1 MLETSRADAHKSGV
15 SMQRAANTPTTSTPC
30 VSLHRPRAP
39 GTRSSQM
46 AFTPAPGNHGPWV
59 QQRKTQ
65 SRPRV
70 TTSPPPV
77 FDISSRN
84 RFAPLCET
92 DRDAVVIGDSIVRHV
107 RATLAEGKVHTHCLP
122 GTRVLDVS
130 VQIPAILKD
139 DESVAAVV
147 IHAGAN
153 DTKLRQTD
161 TLKML
166 PLSQI
171 MRKNQI
177 AYHSYADDTQIYLAL
192 SPNDY
197 SPIDSLCQCIDEIN
211 SWMCQNFLQLNKEK
225 TEVIAFGN
233 KDEVLKVNAYLD
245 SRGQTTKNQVRN
257 LGVILETDLSFSS
270 HVKAVTKSAYYHL
283 KNIARI
289 RCFVSSQDLEKL
301 VHAFITSRVDY
312 CNGLLTGLPKKTI
325 RQLQLIQNAAAR
337 ILTRTRKSEHITPV
351 LRSLHWLPVTFRID
365 FKVLLLVYKSLN
377 GIGPKYMADMLTEYK
392 PNRPLRSLGSSQLEI
407 PRVHTKQGESAFSY
421 YAARSWNQLPE
432 EIKCAKTLA
441 TFKSGLKTHL
451 FSCAFV
457 E

>member
-1 MLETSRADAHKSGV
+1 MSIGEHKSKWTSMTCGV
-15 SMQRAANTPTTSTPC
+15 PQGSI
-30 VSLHRPRAP
+30 L
-39 GTRSSQM
+39 
-46 AFTPAPGNHGPWV
+46 
-59 QQRKTQ
+59 
-65 SRPRV
+65 
-70 TTSPPPV
+70 
-77 FDISSRN
+77 
-84 RFAPLCET
+84 APLLF
-92 DRDAVVIGDSIVRHV
+92 S
-107 RATLAEGKVHTHCLP
+107 LY
-122 GTRVLDVS
+122 
-130 VQIPAILKD
+130 
-139 DESVAAVV
+139 
-147 IHAGAN
+147 
-153 DTKLRQTD
+153 
-161 TLKML
+161 ML

-289 RCFVSSQDLEKL
+289 RCFVSSHDLEKL

-377 GIGPKYMADMLTEYK
+377 GLGPNICQICSLNINLTDH
-392 PNRPLRSLGSSQLEI
+392 SD
-407 PRVHTKQGESAFSY
+407 H
-421 YAARSWNQLPE
+421 
-432 EIKCAKTLA
+432 
-441 TFKSGLKTHL
+441 
-451 FSCAFV
+451 
-457 E
+457 